1 MCIRDIYKTN
11 LSIPCT
17 NIISVSSRNPHHID
31 KSTLDET
38 QSPPGFNPF
47 SINQFDTKKQ
57 IEIEIISG
65 LSREILSELSKGE
78 VDYLNVISM
87 DIDMSGLYLS
97 NYLKCNNFDFIIVG
111 GSTKSTI
118 YSSNIFNTINDF
130 EKTGLFYKFGKLL
143 NLDCYCSD
151 YITESR
157 RIICGKYD
165 SIFINEN
172 LNITENIDNTYA
184 YLKYGMLVNLLNF
197 RNLYFIDSLNIKGF
211 ERFYREIK
219 INSLL

>member
-1 MCIRDIYKTN
+1 MDIRNICKN
-11 LSIPCT
+11 NHGIPIT
-17 NIISVSSRNPHHID
+17 NIISASSRNPYHIN

-57 IEIEIISG
+57 LELDVMNE
-65 LSREILSELSKGE
+65 LSREILSEISKSE
-78 VDYLNVISM
+78 VDYLNVLDM
-87 DIDMSGLYLS
+87 CIDNSVLCLF
-97 NYLKCNNFDFIIVG
+97 NYLKYNNFDFIVVG
-111 GSTKSTI
+111 GITRSTI
-118 YSSNIFNTINDF
+118 YSSNIFNPINDF
-130 EKTGLFYKFGKLL
+130 EKPGLFYKFGKLL

-165 SIFINEN
+165 SIFINEK
-172 LNITENIDNTYA
+172 LNVIEDINNTYA
-184 YLKYGMLVNLLNF
+184 YLKYGMLVNLLDF
-197 RNLYFIDSLNIKGF
+197 KNLYFIDSLNIKGF